1 MPVIG
6 GKKSD
11 EEALA
16 EHESHMNAQL
26 GAEVA
31 HELKRYRATLMHI
44 EEDAERRKNDAM
56 HMFATRIESIVQRLS
71 PLVSGKPANAGK
83 EDDSPE

>member
-16 EHESHMNAQL
+16 EHESQMNAQL

-31 HELKRYRATLMHI
+31 HELKRYRATLATI
-44 EEDAERRKNDAM
+44 EHDAQRRKTDAM

-71 PLVSGKPANAGK
+71 PLVSGPSPTAKPEG
-83 EDDSPE
+83 DSPE